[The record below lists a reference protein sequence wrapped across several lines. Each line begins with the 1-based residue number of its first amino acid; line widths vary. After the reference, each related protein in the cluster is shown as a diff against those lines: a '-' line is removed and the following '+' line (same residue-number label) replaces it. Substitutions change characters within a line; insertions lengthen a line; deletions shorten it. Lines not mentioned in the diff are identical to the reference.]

1 METVLYAVLILAGLG
16 AVLGLVL
23 AIASK
28 VFAVE
33 TDARLEPLTEALP
46 GANCGGCGFS
56 GCGAYAQAVIDG
68 KAKPGLCAPGGQE
81 VADKMAKVLGIEAEK
96 TERMVAMVR
105 CRHKDIHHKG
115 QYAGLQ
121 DCVAAARLAGGS
133 VIQCEY
139 GCMGFGTCAA
149 ACKFDAIHIVD
160 GTARVDADKCT
171 GCLACAAA
179 CPKKLIVPVPY
190 HADINVAC
198 ANHDKGA
205 ITRKVC
211 DIGCIA
217 CRMCEKICPNDAI
230 HVIDNLS
237 VIDHAKCV
245 SCGLCAEKCPR
256 HLIVDSNLRKDC
268 DIAPAMQ
275 R

>member
-16 AVLGLVL
+16 AILGLVL

-28 VFAVE
+28 VFAVQ
-33 TDARLEPLTEALP
+33 TDPRLEPLTEALP

-68 KAKPGLCAPGGQE
+68 KARPGLCAPGGQE
-81 VADKMAKVLGIEAEK
+81 VADKMAKVLGVEAAQ
-96 TERMVAMVR
+96 TARTVAMVR
-105 CRHKDIHHKG
+105 CRHKDPLPKG
-115 QYAGLQ
+115 SYAGLK

-133 VIQCEY
+133 VLQCEY
-139 GCMGFGTCAA
+139 GCLGFGTCVA
-149 ACKFDAIHIVD
+149 ACKFDAIHIVN
-160 GTARVDADKCT
+160 GTARVDADRCT

-190 HADINVAC
+190 DADINVAC
-198 ANHDKGA
+198 ANHDKGP

-211 DIGCIA
+211 DIGCIG
-217 CRMCEKICPNDAI
+217 CHMCEKICPKDAI
-230 HVIDNLS
+230 HVVDNLA
-237 VIDHAKCV
+237 VIDHSKCD

-256 HLIVDSNLRKDC
+256 NLISDSNLKKEFDM
-268 DIAPAMQ
+268 APSMP